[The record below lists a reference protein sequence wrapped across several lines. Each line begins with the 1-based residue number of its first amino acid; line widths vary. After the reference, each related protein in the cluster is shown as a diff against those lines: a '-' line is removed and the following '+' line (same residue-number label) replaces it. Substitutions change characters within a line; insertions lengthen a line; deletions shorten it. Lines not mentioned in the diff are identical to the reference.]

1 MSAAT
6 PSARRPRPASGSD
19 MCLVAIGDIE
29 QITLLI
35 PTADA
40 LALAKLL
47 ARCSEVERD
56 WKNAPPLEQRYYVRQ
71 AVARF
76 AVRNVFPEEIVD
88 QPQAATRKARA
99 TTPPIERDPKCPA

>member
-6 PSARRPRPASGSD
+6 PSARRPRPAIGSD

-29 QITLLI
+29 QITLLV

-56 WKNAPPLEQRYYVRQ
+56 WKNAHPQECYYVRQ

-76 AVRNVFPEEIVD
+76 AVRNVLPEEIVD

-99 TTPPIERDPKCPA
+99 TTPPVEKDPQ

>member
-6 PSARRPRPASGSD
+6 PRARSPRPAIGRD
-19 MCLVAIGDIE
+19 MCLVAIGDLE

-47 ARCSEVERD
+47 DKASEVERD
-56 WKNAPPLEQRYYVRQ
+56 WMNALPHECYYVRHP
-71 AVARF
+71 VARF
-76 AVRNVFPEEIVD
+76 AVRNILPEEIID
-88 QPQAATRKARA
+88 QPQAAIRKPRA
-99 TTPPIERDPKCPA
+99 TTTPTEKDPKCPA